1 MALDSSHAQ
10 MVSLIW
16 SIADDVLRDVFVRG
30 QYRDVILPMVVLRR
44 LDALLEPTKEAV
56 EEEFSYQTR
65 EKFTDTGALMEAAG
79 QNYYNTSKWT
89 LGRLKS
95 QATGD
100 KEALHNN
107 FIEYLNGFSPNVGEV
122 LKSFDFYAKAR
133 KLTDRDRLLAIIERI
148 TDTYLNLT
156 DKPQSDP
163 DGLIIPA
170 LTNIGMGGIFEELL
184 RRFNEENNEEAG
196 EHFTPR
202 DVIALLCDLV
212 FSPIKDDLPKIITLY
227 DPACGSGGMLT
238 EGHDYLID
246 LGVDPSAIRLNGNE
260 VNPETFAI
268 CKSDLIIKG
277 VDPEGIHLDNTL
289 VPEDTRIGKQ
299 FGFMLTNPPYG
310 KSWGEDKKKMFDEK
324 TLLDERFY
332 VPLPNY
338 IGVVENNAS
347 VPRVSD
353 GQMLFMM
360 ELVDKMKSLQLQPQG
375 SRAASIHNGSSL
387 FTGDAGSGESNIR
400 RFLVENDMVDA
411 IIQLPNNIFYNTGIS
426 TYCWVLTNFKQPQ
439 RCGKVQLI
447 DASQASETL
456 RKNQGQRNCEIT
468 QTMRGH
474 IIKAY
479 LNFMECEAS
488 TDFPVTSKIFD
499 NDDFRYFS
507 VTVLRPLRLRSQMNY
522 EKAEELLFDKGNRE
536 LSGWLYDSY
545 GSRVF
550 EGLNDNIMEIREYLQ
565 SNDIKLTDK
574 KLRELIDPNKWK
586 SRRALSEIAVRLT
599 DKIGQEVFMDYAL
612 FTDRL
617 TTVVSELGI
626 LIDKTGLKTIAR
638 TMSEADPE
646 AAPVVDKTVKIKSKD
661 IELLTE
667 TFNVKPEDLPYYGY
681 YPSGKGSFI
690 HYESDTSLSDKE
702 EVPVSN
708 AVLDYFKREVEPY
721 VSDAWIDLPK
731 TLIGCEISFNKYFYK
746 PAPLRTLAEN
756 QQELVTLEKESSRL
770 LVSLLNLG

>member
-1 MALDSSHAQ
+1 
-10 MVSLIW
+10 
-16 SIADDVLRDVFVRG
+16 
-30 QYRDVILPMVVLRR
+30 
-44 LDALLEPTKEAV
+44 
-56 EEEFSYQTR
+56 
-65 EKFTDTGALMEAAG
+65 
-79 QNYYNTSKWT
+79 
-89 LGRLKS
+89 
-95 QATGD
+95 
-100 KEALHNN
+100 
-107 FIEYLNGFSPNVGEV
+107 
-122 LKSFDFYAKAR
+122 
-133 KLTDRDRLLAIIERI
+133 
-148 TDTYLNLT
+148 
-156 DKPQSDP
+156 
-163 DGLIIPA
+163 
-170 LTNIGMGGIFEELL
+170 
-184 RRFNEENNEEAG
+184 
-196 EHFTPR
+196 
-202 DVIALLCDLV
+202 
-212 FSPIKDDLPKIITLY
+212 
-227 DPACGSGGMLT
+227 
-238 EGHDYLID
+238 
-246 LGVDPSAIRLNGNE
+246 
-260 VNPETFAI
+260 
-268 CKSDLIIKG
+268 
-277 VDPEGIHLDNTL
+277 
-289 VPEDTRIGKQ
+289 
-299 FGFMLTNPPYG
+299 MLTNPPNG

>member
-1 MALDSSHAQ
+1 
-10 MVSLIW
+10 
-16 SIADDVLRDVFVRG
+16 
-30 QYRDVILPMVVLRR
+30 
-44 LDALLEPTKEAV
+44 
-56 EEEFSYQTR
+56 
-65 EKFTDTGALMEAAG
+65 
-79 QNYYNTSKWT
+79 
-89 LGRLKS
+89 
-95 QATGD
+95 
-100 KEALHNN
+100 
-107 FIEYLNGFSPNVGEV
+107 
-122 LKSFDFYAKAR
+122 
-133 KLTDRDRLLAIIERI
+133 
-148 TDTYLNLT
+148 
-156 DKPQSDP
+156 
-163 DGLIIPA
+163 
-170 LTNIGMGGIFEELL
+170 
-184 RRFNEENNEEAG
+184 
-196 EHFTPR
+196 
-202 DVIALLCDLV
+202 
-212 FSPIKDDLPKIITLY
+212 
-227 DPACGSGGMLT
+227 
-238 EGHDYLID
+238 
-246 LGVDPSAIRLNGNE
+246 
-260 VNPETFAI
+260 
-268 CKSDLIIKG
+268 
-277 VDPEGIHLDNTL
+277 
-289 VPEDTRIGKQ
+289 
-299 FGFMLTNPPYG
+299 
-310 KSWGEDKKKMFDEK
+310 
-324 TLLDERFY
+324 
-332 VPLPNY
+332 
-338 IGVVENNAS
+338 
-347 VPRVSD
+347 
-353 GQMLFMM
+353 
-360 ELVDKMKSLQLQPQG
+360 
-375 SRAASIHNGSSL
+375 
-387 FTGDAGSGESNIR
+387 
-400 RFLVENDMVDA
+400 
-411 IIQLPNNIFYNTGIS
+411 
-426 TYCWVLTNFKQPQ
+426 
-439 RCGKVQLI
+439 
-447 DASQASETL
+447 
-456 RKNQGQRNCEIT
+456 
-468 QTMRGH
+468 
-474 IIKAY
+474 
-479 LNFMECEAS
+479 MECEAS